1 MLLLDQKK
9 EIMIFPEQMTIG
21 NTALVI
27 KEKDT
32 IAIYVNKEVSLREML
47 VPMWQKTNESN
58 ISISR
63 VLSQN
68 IVLRDWTN
76 KH

>member
-1 MLLLDQKK
+1 
-9 EIMIFPEQMTIG
+9 MIFPVQMTIG

-32 IAIYVNKEVSLREML
+32 IAIFVNKEVSLREML

>member
-1 MLLLDQKK
+1 
-9 EIMIFPEQMTIG
+9 MTIG

-32 IAIYVNKEVSLREML
+32 IAIFVNKEVSLREML

-58 ISISR
+58 SSIPR

>member
-1 MLLLDQKK
+1 
-9 EIMIFPEQMTIG
+9 MTIG

-32 IAIYVNKEVSLREML
+32 IAIYFNKEVSQREML
-47 VPMWQKTNESN
+47 VPMWQKANESN
-58 ISISR
+58 SSISR

>member
-1 MLLLDQKK
+1 
-9 EIMIFPEQMTIG
+9 MTIG